1 MNDEQRFLY
10 DMFGY
15 IVVPGVLTQE
25 QVDLLRSTIGHATEQ
40 WEPDHK
46 HDAPL
51 HWHSI
56 WRDLL
61 DLPTLAPILDDMIGT
76 GGRSESPTYRIDHIN
91 VHTHVSQGFPG
102 GHLHGGG
109 GPLAG
114 FAYHDGRFHSRL
126 LSVSFELY
134 DTQPN
139 DGGFACVRGSHKS
152 NVPFP
157 PHWRDLS
164 KGVNPC
170 VTRVTA
176 NAGDAILFTEALTHG
191 TLPWTSDAPRSTVFY
206 KFSPPDHTWAANYFD
221 PDDYR
226 GYEDM
231 DTRKLAIL
239 EPPNARY
246 RGRPTNPHSETPQN
260 IRNDTQAD

>member
-61 DLPTLAPILDDMIGT
+61 DLPMLAPILDDMIGT

-91 VHTHVSQGFPG
+91 VHTHISQGFPG
-102 GHLHGGG
+102 GHLHGC
-109 GPLAG
+109 
-114 FAYHDGRFHSRL
+114 L
-126 LSVSFELY
+126 LYTSPS
-134 DTQPN
+134 P
-139 DGGFACVRGSHKS
+139 
-152 NVPFP
+152 
-157 PHWRDLS
+157 RDS
-164 KGVNPC
+164 
-170 VTRVTA
+170 
-176 NAGDAILFTEALTHG
+176 
-191 TLPWTSDAPRSTVFY
+191 
-206 KFSPPDHTWAANYFD
+206 
-221 PDDYR
+221 
-226 GYEDM
+226 
-231 DTRKLAIL
+231 
-239 EPPNARY
+239 
-246 RGRPTNPHSETPQN
+246 
-260 IRNDTQAD
+260 

>member
-91 VHTHVSQGFPG
+91 VHTHVDTK
-102 GHLHGGG
+102 
-109 GPLAG
+109 PLSSAMSRIV
-114 FAYHDGRFHSRL
+114 ADGLILR
-126 LSVSFELY
+126 
-134 DTQPN
+134 
-139 DGGFACVRGSHKS
+139 C
-152 NVPFP
+152 
-157 PHWRDLS
+157 
-164 KGVNPC
+164 
-170 VTRVTA
+170 TR
-176 NAGDAILFTEALTHG
+176 
-191 TLPWTSDAPRSTVFY
+191 S
-206 KFSPPDHTWAANYFD
+206 
-221 PDDYR
+221 
-226 GYEDM
+226 
-231 DTRKLAIL
+231 
-239 EPPNARY
+239 
-246 RGRPTNPHSETPQN
+246 
-260 IRNDTQAD
+260 